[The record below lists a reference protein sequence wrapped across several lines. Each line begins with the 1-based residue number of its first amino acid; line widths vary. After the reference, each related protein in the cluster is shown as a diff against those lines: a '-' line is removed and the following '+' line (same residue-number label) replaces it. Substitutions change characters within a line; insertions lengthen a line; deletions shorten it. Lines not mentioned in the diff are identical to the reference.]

1 MEHRCPSCHASF
13 SLETLAEDEALREL
27 MALLAELPRETSRP
41 LVLYI
46 GLFRGKTR
54 APAYERQLRLAREV
68 LALHADILLLGAA
81 LSETVEAIRAKR
93 DSGEDNRPLK
103 NHNYLKR
110 VLESVQARGAIA
122 PVTAAGAVPKSRTAQ
137 AIAVLQAHP
146 TPAGVH
152 PRFARDV
159 CDGLASWLLLSLEGQ
174 PAADLINAV
183 ADKWICDLW
192 AARDWADAR
201 YASRLKPAFAQAVK
215 GAKRWP
221 TIADV
226 LSFIPRLGGQA

>member
-1 MEHRCPSCHASF
+1 RRDRQAHGRVENQHLRVRVAGPGGWSRGVPQFRCTSGVGAVMEHRCPSCHASF

-68 LALHADILLLGAA
+68 LALHADIPLLGAA

-103 NHNYLKR
+103 NH
-110 VLESVQARGAIA
+110 
-122 PVTAAGAVPKSRTAQ
+122 
-137 AIAVLQAHP
+137 
-146 TPAGVH
+146 
-152 PRFARDV
+152 
-159 CDGLASWLLLSLEGQ
+159 
-174 PAADLINAV
+174 
-183 ADKWICDLW
+183 
-192 AARDWADAR
+192 
-201 YASRLKPAFAQAVK
+201 
-215 GAKRWP
+215 
-221 TIADV
+221 
-226 LSFIPRLGGQA
+226 